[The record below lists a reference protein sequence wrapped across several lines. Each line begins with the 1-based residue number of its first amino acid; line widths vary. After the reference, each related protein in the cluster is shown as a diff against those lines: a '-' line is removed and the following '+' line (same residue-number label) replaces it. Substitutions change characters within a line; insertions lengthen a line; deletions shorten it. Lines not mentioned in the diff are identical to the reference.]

1 MSHRGEQNDALFFD
15 AVLKGNMTQAKW
27 FADRKADPRK
37 PSGAHTPLRAA
48 TLNGHVHMVK
58 WLVDELGVSPKED
71 NRALHLVV
79 LSQSPSQEL
88 FLYLVE
94 RGASP
99 TAEDEKLGSPLTL
112 ALQQGHED
120 FARWLI
126 EKYKIPVDQQ
136 GTSLEKTTPLH
147 KACHSCTPKMIDYLM
162 ERGALAN
169 LHTLDAQN
177 HSPLMVAVEEKKT
190 ENVEHLLS
198 KYKANP
204 DQLVDT
210 SALFIAAQ
218 DGYLPTIRALLK
230 HGANPSIWHPEMKV
244 TPLHIAASNDH
255 IFAVR
260 ELLSHG
266 AAVDAV
272 SGKGFTPL
280 IMACSQGYVEST
292 KALLDAGANV
302 NYVSPSDGATAMHH
316 AVTGG
321 FVPCAKLLLSYKP
334 DLTIKDRGDMT
345 APVCVD
351 AMLEEQPDSAALKLL
366 KNLFATLDV
375 DERGK
380 CARCFKPL
388 ENAKRCGKCK
398 AVFYCSADCQ
408 AADWKAGGHSKRC
421 QAMVPANAAK
431 K

>member
-1 MSHRGEQNDALFFD
+1 
-15 AVLKGNMTQAKW
+15 VLKGNITQAKW
-27 FADRKADPRK
+27 FADRGADPRK
-37 PSGAHTPLRAA
+37 PSGAHSPLRAA
-48 TLNGHVHMVK
+48 TLHGHVHMVK
-58 WLVDELGVSPKED
+58 WLVDELKVSPKED

-88 FLYLVE
+88 FLFLVD

-99 TAEDEKLGSPLTL
+99 TAEDEKLGTPLTL

-120 FARWLI
+120 FAMWLV
-126 EKYKIPVDQQ
+126 EKYQLRVDEQ

-162 ERGALAN
+162 GRGAQTT
-169 LHTLDAQN
+169 LHTLDAQR
-177 HSPLMVAVEEKKT
+177 HSPLMVATEEKKV

-198 KYKANP
+198 KYKADPN
-204 DQLVDT
+204 QLADT
-210 SALFIAAQ
+210 SALFVAAQ
-218 DGYLPTIRALLK
+218 DGYLPTVKALLR
-230 HGANPSIWHPEMKV
+230 HGANPSIWHPEMQV

-260 ELLSHG
+260 ELLAAG

-292 KALLDAGANV
+292 RALLEAGANV
-302 NYVSPSDGATAMHH
+302 NYISPHDGATALHH

-321 FVPCAKLLLSYKP
+321 FVPCAKLLLSFKP
-334 DLTIKDRGDMT
+334 DLTIQDKGQMT
-345 APVCVD
+345 AAVCVE
-351 AMLEEQPDSAALKLL
+351 AMLEEKPGDAALGLL
-366 KNLFATLDV
+366 KNLFATLGV

-380 CARCFKPL
+380 CARCFKALDVP
-388 ENAKRCGKCK
+388 KRCGKCK
-398 AVFYCSADCQ
+398 AVFYCSGECQ
-408 AADWKAGGHSKRC
+408 AADWKGGHAKKC
-421 QAMVPANAAK
+421 AAMVPANKKAEPAK
-431 K
+431 